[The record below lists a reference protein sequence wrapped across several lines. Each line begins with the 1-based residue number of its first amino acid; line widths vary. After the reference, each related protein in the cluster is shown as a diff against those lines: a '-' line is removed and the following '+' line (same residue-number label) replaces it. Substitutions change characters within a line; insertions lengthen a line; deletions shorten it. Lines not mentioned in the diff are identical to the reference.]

1 MSQVTRSHLFR
12 LTALAAIAYTGIE
25 MLVGGL
31 FRRRLMA
38 DFYAQSGF
46 FKADGPTV
54 EQIFYGISVH
64 ALTGIF
70 ISILFARLWW
80 SAQSDRVASP
90 RNFAIVTG
98 AFYWVLVV
106 YGQIGKQNMI
116 NIPLY
121 LSLET
126 LIVILTYG
134 SFAYVLG
141 LLFGER
147 VRDGNSHQVQP

>member
-12 LTALAAIAYTGIE
+12 LTALAAAAYTGIE

-46 FKADGPTV
+46 FQVDGPTTT
-54 EQIFYGISVH
+54 QIIYGISVH
-64 ALTGIF
+64 ALTGVF
-70 ISILFARLWW
+70 VSALFARLWW
-80 SAQSDRVASP
+80 SAQLKGVAGP
-90 RNFAIVTG
+90 RNFTIVMGT
-98 AFYWVLVV
+98 FYWVLSV

-141 LLFGER
+141 LLFGDR
-147 VRDGNSHQVQP
+147 LRDGNAHQV